1 MKRALTTTCTKYGIY
16 LKRGSYFYDGKF
28 YKHVRKTASGHTDRY
43 VYNVFS
49 GYYYDTCIVES
60 SCDPITGNWTS
71 SASGDR
77 SWMNWPAY
85 SDIKTGA
92 GEYLTVYNL
101 STRGYDLAFKDND
114 GVHIGDDARPPD
126 YIDILIAGL
135 GEPTHQE
142 GELTLGTT
150 GESVRESDGIRD
162 VSEGLFIWR
171 LGDEFTDGELSSITS
186 NLYMAA
192 AGAIGGLQWGGEA
205 AASTSGVSIRTP
217 ADLYDGGSPGCA
229 YRWET
234 HTTEGQM
241 YSLQLGGVD
250 YRLVATTMGP
260 TIIRWYEVTS
270 LATAGGGTSV
280 SYKEYSERIMVGSGG
295 AATATHHIEPPAQ
308 EGSVTICIPN
318 RGISVGPPESPS
330 GLQCQIL
337 YLDSSLNVGQVS
349 RLDITLS
356 DSNNDTPSSVIVTWD
371 GDLDSIDL
379 IAVDPTTLQSA
390 GLRRALEN
398 GVLIASGC
406 DLMRTANTPGLNH
419 EWNSS
424 WPLFVLGK
432 KTGTIDLKIQAHM
445 EKAGPIQDLTRT
457 VSVLS
462 APELA
467 LDANRDGEI
476 KLPSADDSD
485 ATSAD
490 KPFRFWLNDD
500 DDRQHTVDGSD
511 SEEDDL
517 GGGEQIGL
525 KADCL
530 EDRPQSKR
538 DLEDYA
544 RLWIST
550 QGLNSAFKDETNPLY
565 LGLQW
570 TDTNGTTPAIKIV
583 KHVETDGG
591 TKYLTDDTV
600 AQQQYTAAGA
610 IQGITNTY
618 PNLTLV
624 DASDTDGR
632 FFVLPK
638 SLFSDLSET
647 APKTYLLFEGV
658 QVGKGQLRL
667 VILKKDGSTYTKIGD
682 GPGVWMDLKKIE
694 DFYERWTVGDTDGGT
709 PWSAAVR
716 KKTTIAANGNVYSY
730 SDGFAYASDAP
741 EEMKYILYVHGWNM
755 QAWEKNRFAETAF
768 KRLYWQG
775 YKGRFGVFCWPS
787 TYSFEPPLS
796 AILDGTNYD
805 QGEWAAWKS
814 ATPLKD
820 LLVSLNGTYGGQV
833 NVMAHSMGNVV
844 TGEALRLASQQGTGQ
859 IVRAYVASQAAV
871 PAHCYDG
878 ARSEDIAAVFGFW
891 TSIGRFFD
899 GSTQLPN
906 VYPDWLTSNG
916 AATGRRVNFYNVND
930 YALWHDVWELN
941 QAFKPDRPDGSA
953 QPWYYG
959 YEDNLGA
966 PPTLHSSFI
975 RFDHYNTDADPVGI
989 EERQLGT
996 QAAVGDRYEIM
1007 AFASESRTM
1016 AVGAAGAL
1024 PGLRVLDLTGVWPS
1038 DNQSVK
1044 LHTDTGHPDGLNYSA
1059 HKWHSAQFRST
1070 NMRQNGYWKALL
1082 DDRGFNLSTTTP

>member
-1 MKRALTTTCTKYGIY
+1 MLQQQGTDSGWESGSNWIYPGAVRVNQNGTVAIQTSTWSVTETTSVSTIWINVWTIGASVPTAISGPTYTIDYINNSGNHASSTWSHAFLSALGEDDSVWGNIDEDTEEYWPNTCRWAPPSYGATVFHLGY
-16 LKRGSYFYDGKF
+16 A
-28 YKHVRKTASGHTDRY
+28 AS
-43 VYNVFS
+43 VYGV
-49 GYYYDTCIVES
+49 
-60 SCDPITGNWTS
+60 
-71 SASGDR
+71 DR
-77 SWMNWPAY
+77 SGFLIGGDEQRSIAGTLDCYVDYSPVQITANGTMLGWHWADDPPLGEIRESTPFVKIGANLSALPGKLDGIAGPVYPCSVLERIDDDANVYGAYWPDSSYGNAEDSFWTLEPTEY
-85 SDIKTGA
+85 GVRGIA
-92 GEYLTVYNL
+92 GEYN
-101 STRGYDLAFKDND
+101 R
-114 GVHIGDDARPPD
+114 
-126 YIDILIAGL
+126 
-135 GEPTHQE
+135 
-142 GELTLGTT
+142 
-150 GESVRESDGIRD
+150 IR
-162 VSEGLFIWR
+162 
-171 LGDEFTDGELSSITS
+171 
-186 NLYMAA
+186 
-192 AGAIGGLQWGGEA
+192 
-205 AASTSGVSIRTP
+205 
-217 ADLYDGGSPGCA
+217 
-229 YRWET
+229 
-234 HTTEGQM
+234 
-241 YSLQLGGVD
+241 
-250 YRLVATTMGP
+250 
-260 TIIRWYEVTS
+260 
-270 LATAGGGTSV
+270 
-280 SYKEYSERIMVGSGG
+280 
-295 AATATHHIEPPAQ
+295 
-308 EGSVTICIPN
+308 
-318 RGISVGPPESPS
+318 
-330 GLQCQIL
+330 
-337 YLDSSLNVGQVS
+337 
-349 RLDITLS
+349 
-356 DSNNDTPSSVIVTWD
+356 
-371 GDLDSIDL
+371 
-379 IAVDPTTLQSA
+379 
-390 GLRRALEN
+390 LR
-398 GVLIASGC
+398 
-406 DLMRTANTPGLNH
+406 
-419 EWNSS
+419 
-424 WPLFVLGK
+424 
-432 KTGTIDLKIQAHM
+432 TIDLPQDWSSFDKVRPGRVRVETGTAFNWVDQADH
-445 EKAGPIQDLTRT
+445 AFLRIPAWLG
-457 VSVLS
+457 V
-462 APELA
+462 
-467 LDANRDGEI
+467 DADRDGRI
-476 KLPSADDSD
+476 SYPVALPDVAND
-485 ATSAD
+485 ATSED
-490 KPFRFWLNDD
+490 KPFRFWINDD

-525 KADCL
+525 RADCL

-591 TKYLTDDTV
+591 TKYLTDETV

-610 IQGITNTY
+610 IQGLTNTY

-694 DFYERWTVGDTDGGT
+694 DFYERWTVGDTGGGT

-716 KKTTIAANGNVYSY
+716 KKTTLAANGNVYSY
-730 SDGFAYASDAP
+730 SDGFAYADDAP
-741 EEMKYILYVHGWNM
+741 EEKKYILYVHGWNM

-820 LLVSLNGTYGGQV
+820 LLVSLNGTYAGQV

-906 VYPDWLTSNG
+906 VYPDWLTGSG
-916 AATGRRVNFYNVND
+916 AVVGWRVNFYNVND

-953 QPWYYG
+953 QPWYYS

-966 PPTLHSSFI
+966 PPNLHSSFI

-1016 AVGAAGAL
+1016 AVGAAGPL
-1024 PGLRVLDLTGVWPS
+1024 PSFAALDLTGVWPA

-1044 LHTDTGHPDGLNYSA
+1044 LHKDTNHPDGLNYSA

-1070 NMRQNGYWKALL
+1070 NMRQRGYWRVLL
-1082 DDRGFNLSTTTP
+1082 SDLGFDLSITTP